1 MTEHQET
8 VQVNEG
14 SPRWLGVAIVALAV
28 VSLIALGIGWSAST
42 HVREAQQ
49 AATNDNQVLR
59 KNLDVLGQ
67 RLSQTES
74 VNAQLQ
80 GDLSVVTD
88 RLKLTQGELDR
99 ARRQTTKI
107 SQDYSKQLADVQ
119 DSVKSDENQLATKAN
134 ADDVNGV
141 KTDVNGVRTDL
152 DSTKQG
158 LLDARNE
165 LGTQI
170 AHNHDELDQLRRLGQ
185 RDYFEFT
192 VANKGAKQKL
202 GDITLELR
210 NTNLKHNQYTVD
222 LYVDDMKL
230 EKKNRSVNE
239 PIFFYTRGTRAAM
252 ELVVNQVGKDKIVG
266 YLSVPKVQS
275 AQAISSTPGN

>member
-28 VSLIALGIGWSAST
+28 VSLIALGVGWSAST

-67 RLSQTES
+67 RLSQAES

-88 RLKLTQGELDR
+88 RLKLTQGELDK

>member
-1 MTEHQET
+1 M
-8 VQVNEG
+8 
-14 SPRWLGVAIVALAV
+14 SWASAFRKRK
-28 VSLIALGIGWSAST
+28 AST
-42 HVREAQQ
+42 HSSR
-49 AATNDNQVLR
+49 
-59 KNLDVLGQ
+59 GI
-67 RLSQTES
+67 
-74 VNAQLQ
+74 
-80 GDLSVVTD
+80 LSVVTD
-88 RLKLTQGELDR
+88 RLKLTQGELDK

>member
-1 MTEHQET
+1 MTENQET

-14 SPRWLGVAIVALAV
+14 TPRWLGVAIVALAV
-28 VSLIALGIGWSAST
+28 VSLIALGVGWNASNR
-42 HVREAQQ
+42 VREAQQ
-49 AATNDNQVLR
+49 ASANDSQTLR
-59 KNLDVLGQ
+59 QNLDVMGQ
-67 RLSQTES
+67 RLSQAEA

-80 GDLSVVTD
+80 GNLSVVTD
-88 RLKLTQGELDR
+88 RLKLTQGELDK
-99 ARRQTTKI
+99 ARRQSAKI
-107 SQDYSKQLADVQ
+107 SQNYASQLSAME
-119 DSVKSDENQLATKAN
+119 DSVKTDESQLATKAS

-141 KTDVNGVRTDL
+141 KTDVNGVRSDL

-185 RDYFEFT
+185 RDYLEFT
-192 VANKGAKQKL
+192 VGNKGGKQKL
-202 GDITLELR
+202 GDVTLELR

-222 LYVDDMKL
+222 LYVDDMRL

-239 PIFFYTRGTRAAM
+239 PIFFYTRGSRAAM

-275 AQAISSTPGN
+275 AQVSSTPGN

>member
-1 MTEHQET
+1 M
-8 VQVNEG
+8 
-14 SPRWLGVAIVALAV
+14 A
-28 VSLIALGIGWSAST
+28 
-42 HVREAQQ
+42 
-49 AATNDNQVLR
+49 
-59 KNLDVLGQ
+59 
-67 RLSQTES
+67 
-74 VNAQLQ
+74 
-80 GDLSVVTD
+80 
-88 RLKLTQGELDR
+88 
-99 ARRQTTKI
+99 
-107 SQDYSKQLADVQ
+107 
-119 DSVKSDENQLATKAN
+119 DSVKSDESQLATKAS

-185 RDYFEFT
+185 RDYLEFT
-192 VANKGAKQKL
+192 VGNKGGKQKL
-202 GDITLELR
+202 GDVTLELR
-210 NTNLKHNQYTVD
+210 GTNLKHNQYTVD
-222 LYVDDMKL
+222 LYVDDMRL

-239 PIFFYTRGTRAAM
+239 PIFFYTRGSRAAM

-275 AQAISSTPGN
+275 AQVLLYPGQLVLGFTSIRLRAVQDARAAVSLTKTQTGGPFQAPPVCVFTVDCW